1 MVIGTAHC
9 TAGTELVSDFDLT
22 GKVAIVTGGGR
33 GIGLAIAAA
42 LARHGAK
49 LVLAGRTEA
58 TLVAAAASTSAVNR
72 PEVHSASDTAS
83 PSRREDRKIG
93 TANTPLSETI
103 IGILAEKP

>member
-1 MVIGTAHC
+1 VLTLRRARVARRVPIAVLDVAETA
-9 TAGTELVSDFDLT
+9 TVP
-22 GKVAIVTGGGR
+22 
-33 GIGLAIAAA
+33 AAA
-42 LARHGAK
+42 
-49 LVLAGRTEA
+49 
-58 TLVAAAASTSAVNR
+58 LVAAAASTSAVNR